1 MAQYQ
6 PGQWIDVSIE
16 VTTSHLGYFVFK
28 ICKSNHWEDDPEQE
42 CFDRYFALYF
52 GHGYFVISKAAAV

>member
-1 MAQYQ
+1 MGQYQ

-42 CFDRYFALYF
+42 CFDRYILYF
-52 GHGYFVISKAAAV
+52 GHGYFFISKAAV